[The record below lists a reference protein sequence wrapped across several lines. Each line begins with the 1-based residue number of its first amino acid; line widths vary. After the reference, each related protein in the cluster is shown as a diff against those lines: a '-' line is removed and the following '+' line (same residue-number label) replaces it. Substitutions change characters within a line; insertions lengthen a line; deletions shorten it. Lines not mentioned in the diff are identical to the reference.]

1 MSYFIKHLSNYKT
14 ILCICLILV
23 SVQLTHAQLVTG
35 PSPVNPNSTHT
46 YYHDTGTTYS
56 PKLKWTATGGTALSG
71 GITGT
76 NYHVNVQWGA
86 AGTGTIVCKSGL
98 ILLGGKTVTI
108 GTGPFAPPAPEISK
122 FPGYTRLIRTTPPA
136 GEIWY
141 WQSSASG
148 TSTADPSYYIDRPY
162 GTTSYYLRAYV
173 SSSNTWSPAT
183 LVTYTVDPYA
193 PSMDTN
199 LSDENYVHTV
209 VPRKRTTNLS
219 NISNAHKM
227 ETVTYFDG
235 LGRAVQSIGIRAGG
249 DNEDI
254 ITHIDYDD
262 YGRQDKEYL
271 PYALSTNYGGYKTNA
286 LSATNTFY
294 DAKFGSSSYPYSE
307 KNLEDSPISRVT
319 QQGAPGSDWRI
330 GGGHEIEFDYQVN
343 TGSEVRRFEVATSA
357 SVSSNIT
364 TYNPTLS
371 LDTGSGNNN
380 GNYEAGTLH
389 KTVTKDENYDSSVS
403 TVAHTTEEFKD
414 QQGRVILKRTYGTS
428 KIGTTT
434 HTNVAHDTYY
444 LYDEYGNLTYV
455 LPPKMD
461 ASTATLST
469 INSQMNDL
477 GYQYKY
483 DDRNRLVEKRIPG
496 KEWEYIVYN
505 KLDRLIMTQDKNLR
519 DDNDWLF
526 TTYDDFGRVAYT
538 GMVNKNWSR
547 QAMQNHLNTGGYSQT
562 VDKRTL
568 SITLNGT
575 TLYYENYF
583 TNGAYIPTSS
593 VDVFTINYYDDYT
606 YDGFS
611 SMPEISGGQVVINHD
626 NAGGTRKLTK
636 GLATGSKVRVLDSSP
651 VEWITTTMGYD
662 ENGRTIY
669 VKSVNDYLGTTDI
682 VENVLDFTGAVDKT
696 MTSHT
701 KGSVNVITE
710 DVMTYDHMG
719 RLTKQTQEL
728 DNTDV
733 FEVIVENT
741 YDDLGQLESKD
752 VGGQT
757 TQNRLQTVDYTYNIR
772 GWLKQIN
779 NPASLGTDLFAFKI
793 NYNTEDH
800 NATKLYNGNISEVE
814 WKTANTDSGLKWY
827 KYSYDAL
834 NRITNATDDISR
846 YSLSNL
852 TYDKNGNIMTLN
864 RAGHKVA
871 QPVSTNSSHFATNM
885 DILSYVYESNSNKLK
900 SVNDT
905 GYESYGFKEIAN
917 NTIEYDYDSN
927 GNMTKD
933 DNKGITS
940 IEYNHLN
947 LPTKVYLPSGN
958 ISYFYDAT
966 GVKLKKVVSNG
977 GTTTEYAGN
986 YVYEGSSLK
995 FFNHPEGYIDASGS
1009 GYEYVY
1015 QYKDHLGNVR
1025 LSYQDSDS
1033 DGIAE
1038 SSEILEENNYYP
1050 FGLKHKGYNNNPVT
1064 NHKYEL
1070 YNGVEYEESLGL
1082 NLYEMDFRQY
1092 DPAIAR
1098 FTGIDPVTHHSMST
1112 YTAFDN
1118 NPVFWADPSGADS
1131 GNYDHSQQSFFMSD
1145 FANNYNG
1152 GHWLDYARGVE
1163 SGSSGI
1169 IEENI
1174 GSSKKTGKVIT
1185 GELQEG
1191 CDDCELCP
1199 DTCENNVDYKNYFS
1213 GKLRQIERLKQ
1224 GGLTYVISK
1233 QSVINLNTT
1242 AKYGSILSTVWG
1254 VVDINLAT
1262 GTYLTTAGVRKDI
1275 WLQNGKVRSARAGAF
1290 ATQYKLARFGSYGL
1304 AGFGIA
1310 IDGIGVYNYYAN
1322 PNDPTAFT
1330 VSPGRAGT
1338 NLFFTGV
1345 GIWGGPPGWVI
1356 SGLYFGVR
1364 YLEDSGY
1371 LPEHEGSTT
1380 CFIAGT
1386 KILMGNGGIKNIED
1400 IVVGDKILSVDI
1412 SKMKIETDIVV
1423 ALPSKLKKYK
1433 RIKARF
1439 SNGIINEFSPAHP
1452 FWVKDKG
1459 WSVFDLEEAKKE
1471 LNFDVNKLEIDDI
1484 VLYYM
1489 DGILVEHK
1497 IISLEDTG
1505 EFVEMYN
1512 LEHVKKNFT
1521 FFANGILVHNKLG
1534 Y

>member
-14 ILCICLILV
+14 ILWICLILV

-46 YYHDTGTTYS
+46 YYHDMGTIYS
-56 PKLKWTATGGTALSG
+56 PKLTWTVTGGTALSG

-108 GTGPFAPPAPEISK
+108 GTGPLAPPAPEISK

-148 TSTADPSYYIDRPY
+148 ISTADPSYYIDRPY

-235 LGRAVQSIGIRAGG
+235 LGRAIQSIGIRAGG

-380 GNYEAGTLH
+380 GNYEAGTLY

-434 HTNVAHDTYY
+434 HNNVAHDTYY

-505 KLDRLIMTQDKNLR
+505 KLDRPIMTQDKNLR

-733 FEVIVENT
+733 LEVIVENT

-757 TQNRLQTVDYTYNIR
+757 TQSRLQTVDYTYNIR

-779 NPASLGTDLFAFKI
+779 NPASLGTDLFAFRI

-966 GVKLKKVVSNG
+966 GVKLKKVVSTG
-977 GTTTEYAGN
+977 GTTEYAGN

-995 FFNHPEGYIDASGS
+995 FFNHPEGYLEPKDENNLSL
-1009 GYEYVY
+1009 GYNYVY

-1025 LSYQDSDS
+1025 LSYKNDTAVTSVNIDDDFNSSTDGWSTPGSGSISNTNQKLNISITNRWNSTSKYLAISPNVPLHIEFDFEKGTMDNPYFIVRERINGVWESNSSRDYIPNLTDGHYTLDLTLTGDYIKIYFEKATASDNGTS
-1033 DGIAE
+1033 TTCYVDNFKLTQNGL
-1038 SSEILEENNYYP
+1038 EILEENNYYP
-1050 FGLKHKGYNNNPVT
+1050 FGLKHKGYNTVV
-1064 NHKYEL
+1064 
-1070 YNGVEYEESLGL
+1070 NGVDHPYGFGGKEEQNELGL
-1082 NLYEMDFRQY
+1082 NTLDFGARNYDATLGRWFNIDPLADIAHSISMTPYHYGANNPIVFVDPDGQDWFYYMAEGDDEAKYHWHEGSEYEHSYSYTDENGDEQTGS
-1092 DPAIAR
+1092 IALTGVSS
-1098 FTGIDPVTHHSMST
+1098 FTAKDQNGDIFLFNNDGTVTDSDATVSMMEAAGIDTSSMVEVQSTMVDDGKNGVTEYSMGAIVVLAADDAT
-1112 YTAFDN
+1112 GVGVVDDVLIPFLGIAALVGTLAETA
-1118 NPVFWADPSGADS
+1118 PSFEFS
-1131 GNYDHSQQSFFMSD
+1131 KT
-1145 FANNYNG
+1145 
-1152 GHWLDYARGVE
+1152 ARGNHSDDGLRDWSDTE
-1163 SGSSGI
+1163 I
-1169 IEENI
+1169 AQEI
-1174 GSSKKTGKVIT
+1174 SK
-1185 GELQEG
+1185 L
-1191 CDDCELCP
+1191 
-1199 DTCENNVDYKNYFS
+1199 S
-1213 GKLRQIERLKQ
+1213 GKLNKQQKALKRRLQKEQKVRGQRNKQ
-1224 GGLTYVISK
+1224 K
-1233 QSVINLNTT
+1233 
-1242 AKYGSILSTVWG
+1242 KGSEKG
-1254 VVDINLAT
+1254 T
-1262 GTYLTTAGVRKDI
+1262 GT
-1275 WLQNGKVRSARAGAF
+1275 
-1290 ATQYKLARFGSYGL
+1290 
-1304 AGFGIA
+1304 
-1310 IDGIGVYNYYAN
+1310 
-1322 PNDPTAFT
+1322 
-1330 VSPGRAGT
+1330 GRQ
-1338 NLFFTGV
+1338 
-1345 GIWGGPPGWVI
+1345 
-1356 SGLYFGVR
+1356 
-1364 YLEDSGY
+1364 
-1371 LPEHEGSTT
+1371 
-1380 CFIAGT
+1380 
-1386 KILMGNGGIKNIED
+1386 
-1400 IVVGDKILSVDI
+1400 
-1412 SKMKIETDIVV
+1412 
-1423 ALPSKLKKYK
+1423 
-1433 RIKARF
+1433 
-1439 SNGIINEFSPAHP
+1439 
-1452 FWVKDKG
+1452 
-1459 WSVFDLEEAKKE
+1459 
-1471 LNFDVNKLEIDDI
+1471 
-1484 VLYYM
+1484 
-1489 DGILVEHK
+1489 
-1497 IISLEDTG
+1497 
-1505 EFVEMYN
+1505 
-1512 LEHVKKNFT
+1512 
-1521 FFANGILVHNKLG
+1521 
-1534 Y
+1534 